1 MNVLIVDTS
10 VWIDFLNGKT
20 IPELESA
27 LKEVRVFLSPIVLSE
42 VLSGFTKNK
51 DKKEIISFFK
61 ELRFFEANF
70 DHWVKVGK
78 LRNHLASKG
87 LNTSIPDSHIAQC
100 ALDLEGYLLSK
111 DNIFKKIA
119 QLTPLKLVGFV

>member
-51 DKKEIISFFK
+51 DKKEAISFFK

-70 DHWVKVGK
+70 DHWVKVGE

-119 QLTPLKLVGFV
+119 TLTLLKLVE